1 MIGELWWNRLV
12 NSVRF
17 LDDIQ
22 IAVMNEKSVVLF
34 FDDEI
39 PWQDIMIE
47 TIEQRL
53 ADQND
58 DRKLRVLNVSSVSD
72 SNEIGSYLLEEF
84 CRKEEKNVYWP
95 TTHGNE
101 MRFLAQSRDTNL
113 NKQDVCLT
121 GIRPEHAAKWIAS
134 ISEYMENC
142 DPTKEHGVF
151 LLMIEGVP
159 AVGTKQLTAFRYTDY
174 VTDYD
179 CMMLCL
185 TMVSDL
191 SCGRAEK
198 MYLCEVA
205 SNIAHNHIERAAL
218 LAAEN
223 LDLLRDPVGVTE
235 RVYQEN
241 DIKVT
246 NLQNVVRAAVWEAQI
261 KLVFPKLENFR
272 VEIIRK
278 YASKLQQYLPI
289 RSSNNDTVD
298 QAADLEIGQL
308 FYICKENSG
317 SRITDY
323 AEFEML
329 KKMRNARNILA
340 HWDILS
346 YEQLKDIDMI

>member
-1 MIGELWWNRLV
+1 M
-12 NSVRF
+12 
-17 LDDIQ
+17 
-22 IAVMNEKSVVLF
+22 
-34 FDDEI
+34 
-39 PWQDIMIE
+39 
-47 TIEQRL
+47 
-53 ADQND
+53 
-58 DRKLRVLNVSSVSD
+58 
-72 SNEIGSYLLEEF
+72 
-84 CRKEEKNVYWP
+84 
-95 TTHGNE
+95 
-101 MRFLAQSRDTNL
+101 
-113 NKQDVCLT
+113 
-121 GIRPEHAAKWIAS
+121 
-134 ISEYMENC
+134 
-142 DPTKEHGVF
+142 
-151 LLMIEGVP
+151 
-159 AVGTKQLTAFRYTDY
+159 GTKQLTAFRYTDY

-223 LDLLRDPVGVTE
+223 LDLLWDPVGVTE